1 MSPTVTLAHPLA
13 EEAVADLWC
22 VAYAAPTDPSNGTT
36 DIDLDVIAY
45 AMRGGIPDLHRC
57 TFAARRHDG
66 RWLVAAV
73 GGTSGRTART
83 IGAWADWVWLQAR
96 SQARPLKARVRPAA
110 TTATPTAGAG
120 APTPPG
126 DPSATSPGD
135 DP

>member
-1 MSPTVTLAHPLA
+1 MSTAVTLAHPLA

-22 VAYAAPTDPSNGTT
+22 VAYAAPTDPSNGTNGT
-36 DIDLDVIAY
+36 TDLDVIAY

-73 GGTSGRTART
+73 GGTNGRPARA

-96 SQARPLKARVRPAA
+96 SQARPLKARGRPAA
-110 TTATPTAGAG
+110 ATPTAGA
-120 APTPPG
+120 PTPPD
-126 DPSATSPGD
+126 DPSATGPGD
-135 DP
+135 NP